1 MKTTE
6 TIKIMNLVKTIKIT
20 RLFLLVCLFS
30 SSTLHATT
38 QSLDRIIAVVD
49 DDVVLNSELEQRMSD
64 IKKQLA
70 QNHTATPPEQIL
82 HDQVLERLIQESIQ
96 LQMAERMGMRIDD
109 NALNEAIGNIAR
121 QNNMTTEQF
130 QQATVQDGIPFAR
143 IREQIR
149 HEMIISQ
156 LRQKRVGGRIQISE
170 QDIKNFFASET
181 AKTEMA
187 ADYRLSHILISLTE
201 NPTEEQRKQSE
212 QKALDV
218 YKQAA
223 AGADFKELAIRY
235 SEAQN
240 ALEGGDLG
248 WRPAAQ
254 LPTLFADVVVN
265 MRKNDVSKP
274 ISSPSGFHII
284 KVTDM
289 RGGTEHV
296 VPQTLVRHI
305 LIKPNEIR
313 TPVAA
318 KQLIN
323 EISARLA
330 KGEKFEEL
338 AKTYSNDPG
347 SARNGGDLGWTNPG
361 SMVKQFEET
370 MNKMAIHQVSAP
382 FETQFGWHIL
392 EVQNRRNQDMS
403 EEFKNNQ
410 ARNILFKR
418 KFEEELDTWM
428 REIRQDAYVDIKK

>member
-1 MKTTE
+1 MKL
-6 TIKIMNLVKTIKIT
+6 K
-20 RLFLLVCLFS
+20 RYLLIGCLLFS
-30 SSTLHATT
+30 AAVQAGN
-38 QSLDRIIAVVD
+38 QSLDRIVAVVD
-49 DDVVLNSELEQRMSD
+49 DDVVLNSELTQRVSD

-70 QNHTATPPEQIL
+70 QNHTPSPPDQIL
-82 HDQVLERLIQESIQ
+82 HDQVLERLILESIQ
-96 LQMAERMGMRIDD
+96 LQMADRMGIRIDD
-109 NALNEAIGNIAR
+109 TALNEAIGNIAR
-121 QNNMTTEQF
+121 QNGMTTEQF
-130 QQATVQDGIPFAR
+130 QQATSQEGITFTR
-143 IREQIR
+143 VREQIR

-156 LRQKRVGGRIQISE
+156 LRQKRVGSRIQISE

-181 AKTEMA
+181 AKKEMA
-187 ADYRLSHILISLTE
+187 ADYRLSHILVSLPE
-201 NPTEEQRKQSE
+201 NPTEEQRKQAE

-218 YKQAA
+218 YKQAS
-223 AGADFKELAIRY
+223 AGGDFKELAIHY

-265 MRKNDVSKP
+265 MHKNDVSKP

-318 KQLIN
+318 KQLVF
-323 EISARLA
+323 EIKSRIE

-338 AKTYSNDPG
+338 AKTYSDDPG

-361 SMVKQFEET
+361 TMVQQFEAT
-370 MNKMAIHQVSAP
+370 MNKLSVNQISEP

-392 EVQNRRNQDMS
+392 QVQGRRNQDMS
-403 EEFKNNQ
+403 EEFRNNQ

-418 KFEEELDTWM
+418 KFEEELDSWL
-428 REIRQDAYVDIKK
+428 REIRQEAYVDIKK